1 MGKLLLVINMLIMNN
16 LKYCR
21 EELEMT
27 QEELGNV
34 LGVSRKT
41 VTGWENNHDTMPL
54 PKLIRFCNLYKF
66 SANYVTGLSK
76 TNNYIELEKANK
88 TKIGNRLK
96 TIRTKLNITQQD
108 IADECMISQA
118 TYSGYENGKFL
129 ITTMTLFTICYN
141 HKISMDEILKK

>member
-1 MGKLLLVINMLIMNN
+1 MNN

-21 EELEMT
+21 EELEIT

-66 SANYVTGLSK
+66 SVNYVTGLSK

-96 TIRTKLNITQQD
+96 TIRIKLNITQQD

>member
-1 MGKLLLVINMLIMNN
+1 MLIMNN

-21 EELEMT
+21 EELEIT

-88 TKIGNRLK
+88 TKK
-96 TIRTKLNITQQD
+96 TKQMN
-108 IADECMISQA
+108 
-118 TYSGYENGKFL
+118 
-129 ITTMTLFTICYN
+129 
-141 HKISMDEILKK
+141 

>member
-1 MGKLLLVINMLIMNN
+1 MNN

-21 EELEMT
+21 EELEIT

-66 SANYVTGLSK
+66 STNYVTGLSK

-88 TKIGNRLK
+88 SKIGNRLK

>member
-1 MGKLLLVINMLIMNN
+1 
-16 LKYCR
+16 
-21 EELEMT
+21 
-27 QEELGNV
+27 
-34 LGVSRKT
+34 
-41 VTGWENNHDTMPL
+41 GWENNHDTMPL

>member
-1 MGKLLLVINMLIMNN
+1 MVISMLIMNN

-21 EELEMT
+21 EEIEMT

-66 SANYVTGLSK
+66 SANYVMMYHTQLLS
-76 TNNYIELEKANK
+76 AAMQRD
-88 TKIGNRLK
+88 GR
-96 TIRTKLNITQQD
+96 
-108 IADECMISQA
+108 
-118 TYSGYENGKFL
+118 
-129 ITTMTLFTICYN
+129 
-141 HKISMDEILKK
+141 

>member
-1 MGKLLLVINMLIMNN
+1 MVISMLIMNN

-21 EELEMT
+21 EEIEMT

-66 SANYVTGLSK
+66 SADYVTGLSNE
-76 TNNYIELEKANK
+76 NNYIELEKANK
-88 TKIGNRLK
+88 NKISKKLK
-96 TIRTKLNITQQD
+96 LIRKKLNLTQKM

-129 ITTMTLFTICYN
+129 ITTLTLFTICYN
-141 HKISMDEILKK
+141 HKISMNEILKK

>member
-1 MGKLLLVINMLIMNN
+1 MGKLY
-16 LKYCR
+16 KRCR
-21 EELEMT
+21 GMIYERMKDIRTYFGNTQQELADM
-27 QEELGNV
+27 
-34 LGVSRKT
+34 LGVSRST
-41 VTGWENNHDTMPL
+41 YAGWENNHDTMPL